1 VIRRPTLAVVAEAA
15 GVSLKTA
22 SRVLNREPNVA
33 AATRERVL
41 DAAASLGFR
50 RNAVAADLARGG
62 FSRLVGFIT
71 GDLANEFYSALAS
84 GIERELR
91 QHGLQLLTAS
101 SDEDPERESSL
112 TGELLE
118 RRVGALIVTPAGADH
133 SALRGEIAAGLTV
146 VVVDR
151 PAAGMDVDTV
161 VIDNRGGT
169 RAAVEHLLAH
179 GHRRIAFVGDE
190 PHLWTYQER
199 SDEFLAAMRD
209 AGVSDAERWVR
220 SGAHSAAAARDLV
233 VELLEA
239 RGGQAPERP
248 TAVLA
253 ANNRATVGTLQ
264 ALRDTP
270 GGDGVA
276 VVGFDDFELAD
287 LLGITV
293 VAYDA
298 VEMGRRAAE
307 LAVARCADPDRQM
320 ELVVLPT
327 RVVARGSG
335 ERPPRPLT
343 RA

>member
-1 VIRRPTLAVVAEAA
+1 MRRPTLAVVAQAA

-22 SRVLNREPNVA
+22 SRVLNGEPNVA
-33 AATRERVL
+33 SATRERVQ

-62 FSRLVGFIT
+62 LSRLVGFIT

-91 QHGLQLLTAS
+91 EHGLQLLTAS
-101 SDEDPERESSL
+101 SDEDPDREASL
-112 TGELLE
+112 TGELIE
-118 RRVGALIVTPAGADH
+118 RRVGALIVTPAGADQ
-133 SALRGEIAAGLTV
+133 SALRSEIAAGLPV

-169 RAAVEHLLAH
+169 RAAVAHLLAH
-179 GHRRIAFVGDE
+179 GHRRIGFVGDE

-199 SDEFLAAMRD
+199 SAEFLAAMTE
-209 AGVSDAERWVR
+209 AGVPDAQRLVR
-220 SGAHSAAAARDLV
+220 SGAHDAAAARGLAL
-233 VELLEA
+233 ELL
-239 RGGQAPERP
+239 GAPEPP
-248 TAVLA
+248 TAILA

-270 GGDGVA
+270 GGADVA

-307 LAVARCADPDRQM
+307 LAVARSADPDRTVEQ
-320 ELVVLPT
+320 VVLPT
-327 RVVARGSG
+327 RVVTRGSG
-335 ERPPRPLT
+335 ERPPR
-343 RA
+343 

>member
-1 VIRRPTLAVVAEAA
+1 MIRRPTLAIVAEAA

-22 SRVLNREPNVA
+22 SRVLNGEPNVA
-33 AATRERVL
+33 AATRERVQ

-91 QHGLQLLTAS
+91 EHGLQLLTAS
-101 SDEDPERESSL
+101 SDEDAERESSL

-133 SALRGEIAAGLTV
+133 TALRGEIAAGLTV

-151 PAAGMDVDTV
+151 PAAGIDVDTV

-199 SDEFLAAMRD
+199 SAEFLAVMAE
-209 AGVSDAERWVR
+209 AGVSDAGRWLR

-233 VELLEA
+233 AELLT
-239 RGGQAPERP
+239 APEPP

-253 ANNRATVGTLQ
+253 ANNRVTVGTLQ
-264 ALRDTP
+264 ALHDAP
-270 GGDGVA
+270 GGDEVA

-307 LAVARCADPDRQM
+307 LAVARSADPDRPV

-335 ERPPRPLT
+335 ERRPR
-343 RA
+343 

>member
-1 VIRRPTLAVVAEAA
+1 MIRRPTLAVVAEAA

-22 SRVLNREPNVA
+22 SRVLNGEPNVA
-33 AATRERVL
+33 PATRERVQ

-91 QHGLQLLTAS
+91 EHGLQLLTAS

-133 SALRGEIAAGLTV
+133 SALRGEIAGGLTV

-151 PAAGMDVDTV
+151 PATGIDVDTV

-199 SDEFLAAMRD
+199 SAEFLAVMAE
-209 AGVSDAERWVR
+209 AGVSDAGVPDGGRWLR

-233 VELLEA
+233 VELLS
-239 RGGQAPERP
+239 APEPP

-264 ALRDTP
+264 ALRDVP
-270 GGDGVA
+270 GGDAVA

-307 LAVARCADPDRQM
+307 LAVARSADPERAV

-335 ERPPRPLT
+335 ERLPR
-343 RA
+343 

>member
-1 VIRRPTLAVVAEAA
+1 MIRRPTLAVVAEAA

-33 AATRERVL
+33 PSTRERVL
-41 DAAASLGFR
+41 DAATSLGFR

-91 QHGLQLLTAS
+91 EHGLQLLTAS

-133 SALRGEIAAGLTV
+133 SALRAEIAAGLTV

-151 PAAGMDVDTV
+151 PAAGIDVDTV

-169 RAAVEHLLAH
+169 RAATLHLLAN

-199 SDEFLAAMRD
+199 SAEFLAVMAE
-209 AGVSDAERWVR
+209 AGLSDAEQWLR
-220 SGAHSAAAARDLV
+220 SGAHDAAAARELV
-233 VELLEA
+233 LELLA
-239 RGGQAPERP
+239 TPEPP

-253 ANNRATVGTLQ
+253 ANNRVTVGTLQ
-264 ALRDTP
+264 ALRDVP
-270 GGDGVA
+270 GGSDVA

-298 VEMGRRAAE
+298 VELGRRAAE
-307 LAVARCADPDRQM
+307 LAVARSADPDRPV

-327 RVVARGSG
+327 RVLPRGSG
-335 ERPPRPLT
+335 ERRPR
-343 RA
+343 

>member
-1 VIRRPTLAVVAEAA
+1 MIRRPTLAVVAEAA

-22 SRVLNREPNVA
+22 SRVLNGEPNVA
-33 AATRERVL
+33 AATRERVQ

-91 QHGLQLLTAS
+91 EHGLQLLTAS

-151 PAAGMDVDTV
+151 PAAGIDVDTV

-199 SDEFLAAMRD
+199 SAEFLAVMAEAGVPD
-209 AGVSDAERWVR
+209 AGQWLR

-233 VELLEA
+233 VELLDA
-239 RGGQAPERP
+239 RDGRAPEPP

-264 ALRDTP
+264 ALHDTP
-270 GGDGVA
+270 GGDAVA

-298 VEMGRRAAE
+298 VELGRRAAE
-307 LAVARCADPDRQM
+307 LAVARSADPDRAV

-327 RVVARGSG
+327 RVVPRGSG
-335 ERPPRPLT
+335 ERRPR
-343 RA
+343 

>member
-1 VIRRPTLAVVAEAA
+1 MNRRPTLAVVAQAA

-22 SRVLNREPNVA
+22 SRVLNGEPNVA
-33 AATRERVL
+33 PATRERVQ

-91 QHGLQLLTAS
+91 EHGLQLLTAS
-101 SDEDPERESSL
+101 SDEDAERESAL

-133 SALRGEIAAGLTV
+133 SALLGEIAAGLTV

-161 VIDNRGGT
+161 VIDNRGGA
-169 RAAVEHLLAH
+169 RAATLHLLEH
-179 GHRRIAFVGDE
+179 GHRRIGFVGDE

-199 SDEFLAAMRD
+199 SAEFLAVMAE
-209 AGVSDAERWVR
+209 AGVPDARRWLR
-220 SGAHSAAAARDLV
+220 HGAHSAAAARDLAA
-233 VELLEA
+233 ELLA
-239 RGGQAPERP
+239 GPDAP

-264 ALRDTP
+264 ALRDVP
-270 GGDGVA
+270 DGADVA

-307 LAVARCADPDRQM
+307 LAVARSAEPDRPV

-327 RVVARGSG
+327 TVLARGSG
-335 ERPPRPLT
+335 ERPPR
-343 RA
+343 